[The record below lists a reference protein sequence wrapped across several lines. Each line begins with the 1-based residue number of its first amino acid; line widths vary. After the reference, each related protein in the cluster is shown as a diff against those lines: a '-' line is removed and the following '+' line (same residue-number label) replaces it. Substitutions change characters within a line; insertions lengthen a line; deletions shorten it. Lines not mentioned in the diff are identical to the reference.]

1 MSKHK
6 NMQNELKILEDQLI
20 QCRRCPR
27 LVAWRE
33 EVARTKRRA
42 YMDRDYW
49 GKPVPGFGDPQ
60 ARLLILGL
68 APGAHGSNRTGRM
81 FTGDG
86 SGNFLFPALHRAGFA
101 SQTESQF
108 RGDGLELQDCWI
120 TAACR
125 CAPPQNKPSREELA
139 NCQPWLMQEIDLL
152 KYLQGVV
159 LLGKIA
165 LDSLLRL
172 PGFNEL
178 PKKEIVFGHGAFYQP
193 RADLPWILCSYH
205 PSMQNTQTGKLTVE
219 MFDHIWQQA
228 KAKLV

>member
-1 MSKHK
+1 
-6 NMQNELKILEDQLI
+6 MQNELKILEDQII

-33 EVARTKRRA
+33 EVAHVKRRA
-42 YMDRDYW
+42 YLDWDYW
-49 GKPVPGFGDPQ
+49 GKPVPGFGDAQ

-86 SGNFLFPALHRAGFA
+86 SGNFLFPALARAGFA
-101 SQTESQF
+101 SQAESQF

-125 CAPPQNKPSREELA
+125 CAPPQNKPSNQELT
-139 NCQPWLMQEIDLL
+139 NCQPWLMHEIALL
-152 KYLQGVV
+152 NGVQGVV
-159 LLGKIA
+159 LLGIIA

-178 PKKEIVFGHGAFYQP
+178 PKKEIVFRHGAFYQP
-193 RADLPWILCSYH
+193 KKDLPWILCSYH

-219 MFDHIWQQA
+219 MFDRIWEQA
-228 KAKLV
+228 KEKLV

>member
-1 MSKHK
+1 
-6 NMQNELKILEDQLI
+6 MQNELKILEDQII

-33 EVARTKRRA
+33 ELAHVKRRA
-42 YMDRDYW
+42 YMDWDYW

-86 SGNFLFPALHRAGFA
+86 SGNFLFPALYRAGFA
-101 SQTESQF
+101 SQAESQF
-108 RGDGLELQDCWI
+108 RDDGLELHDCWI

-125 CAPPQNKPSREELA
+125 CAPPQNKPSKEELA
-139 NCQPWLMQEIDLL
+139 NCQPWLTQEIDLL
-152 KYLQGVV
+152 KGLQGVV

-165 LDSLLRL
+165 LDSLLKL
-172 PGFNEL
+172 PGFNDL
-178 PKKEIVFGHGAFYQP
+178 SKKEIVFGHGAFYQP
-193 RADLPWILCSYH
+193 KEDLPWILCSYH

-219 MFDHIWQQA
+219 MFDRIWEQA
-228 KAKLV
+228 KEKLV